1 MAQAQQGNFITRAF
15 DAMRQGSNQQQQ
27 QNNNQQQNNQ
37 QQNNQQ
43 QQNQSQNNNRQQQQ
57 QQNNQNQNDLNNPEN
72 RQTPFDAYKNLWQNA
87 DTSAENPPDFKL
99 DDKLVNTTADSI
111 DFLKDL
117 PKEMVEGLQTAFGDN
132 YGVVADVLNHIGRR
146 AYATSLNHGSLLTDK
161 YLKVKGTFDQK
172 GFGRNVKEHMAL
184 TGIASHEAAQK
195 HPILRETLQ
204 MIGSKLAR
212 LHPDATPDWIRD
224 KAFEFFKEANGALF
238 AQPNQQQQQQEQ
250 RKAPG
255 GDEFDWD
262 AWAKQGKKTDNL

>member
-1 MAQAQQGNFITRAF
+1 MAQANQQGNFLTRAF
-15 DAMRQGSNQQQQ
+15 DAMRTGNQQP
-27 QNNNQQQNNQ
+27 QNNQQQQNNQ
-37 QQNNQQ
+37 QGNNNQQ
-43 QQNQSQNNNRQQQQ
+43 NNQSQNNNRQQQQ
-57 QQNNQNQNDLNNPEN
+57 TQNNQNQGDLNNPEN
-72 RQTPFDAYKNLWQNA
+72 RQTPFDAYKNLWDNA

-99 DDKLVNTTADSI
+99 DDKLVNSTADSI
-111 DFLKDL
+111 DFMKDL
-117 PKEMVEGLQTAFGDN
+117 PQDVQEGLQAAFGDN
-132 YGVVADVLNHIGRR
+132 LGVVLKTLNHLGRR
-146 AYATSLNHGSLLTDK
+146 SYATSLNHGSLLTDK

-238 AQPNQQQQQQEQ
+238 AQPNQVQQQQEQ
-250 RKAPG
+250 AKAPG
-255 GDEFDWD
+255 GSEFDWET
-262 AWAKQGKKTDNL
+262 WAKAGLKKDQ